1 MEILNAPMVE
11 ISPYKLQKL
20 WQIQGKHNVKI
31 LMQFYHHNDR
41 LKCKTFHSRWMF
53 QFPCNMRKVMRQMNL
68 RYPIL
73 VLVLF
78 IFQDANQCY
87 SSVLRTHL
95 GTRHNMLLKKISIY
109 KVASFLKGLR
119 HDFRSKFYFLFFMY
133 EMVYLRILND

>member
-1 MEILNAPMVE
+1 MDVLVSVQYAKSNAVDE
-11 ISPYKLQKL
+11 
-20 WQIQGKHNVKI
+20 
-31 LMQFYHHNDR
+31 
-41 LKCKTFHSRWMF
+41 
-53 QFPCNMRKVMRQMNL
+53 L

-119 HDFRSKFYFLFFMY
+119 HDFRSKFNFCLCIKWFTCGF
-133 EMVYLRILND
+133 